1 MPRPQTRARF
11 ACSFHRLALSV
22 LLVALPAG
30 EASAQTRAPLPA
42 LRIVVLEGE
51 DAVNIIQQRT
61 AVAPVVEVRDRNDQ
75 PVAGAVVSFTIR
87 GGRASFNGARVLTVT
102 TNATGRAVATGLT
115 PTGSG
120 ALQIGASAVYQGQ
133 TAALTI
139 AQTNVATAAEAAAA
153 SGAAGGAATPGAL
166 ATTAATGAA
175 GAGAAAAGGASTA
188 AAGAAVGGGLPLTA
202 IGIAGAAVAGGTYV
216 ATKATG
222 NDPQE
227 AVYAGTFASQ
237 FTVQAAQPNGVPI
250 CTYTNA
256 NEGLLTLR
264 LDGPGSGAVSGLAT
278 IAARWSVLSSACGP
292 TPAPGPFFDGTIDNV
307 PLGGSASNLT
317 FSWTNTGPGS
327 NNVTVTHSYAFTGTL
342 SAGTVTGTLAYT
354 YRGVLPNGAS
364 ESGATQ
370 MAVTL
375 R

>member
-1 MPRPQTRARF
+1 MPRTQTRVRLASSLHRF
-11 ACSFHRLALSV
+11 ALGV

-30 EASAQTRAPLPA
+30 NAFAQAREPRAA

-87 GGRASFNGARVLTVT
+87 SGRASFNGARVLTVT

-120 ALQIGASAVYQGQ
+120 SLQIGASAVYQGQ

-139 AQTNVATAAEAAAA
+139 AQTNIATAAEAAAA

-175 GAGAAAAGGASTA
+175 GAAAAGGASTA

-202 IGIAGAAVAGGTYV
+202 IGVAGAAVAGGTYV
-216 ATKATG
+216 ATKVTG

-264 LDGPGSGAVSGLAT
+264 LDAPSGGAVSGLAT
-278 IAARWSVLSSACGP
+278 IAARCTRARPCRA
-292 TPAPGPFFDGTIDNV
+292 AP
-307 PLGGSASNLT
+307 S
-317 FSWTNTGPGS
+317 
-327 NNVTVTHSYAFTGTL
+327 
-342 SAGTVTGTLAYT
+342 
-354 YRGVLPNGAS
+354 
-364 ESGATQ
+364 
-370 MAVTL
+370 
-375 R
+375 